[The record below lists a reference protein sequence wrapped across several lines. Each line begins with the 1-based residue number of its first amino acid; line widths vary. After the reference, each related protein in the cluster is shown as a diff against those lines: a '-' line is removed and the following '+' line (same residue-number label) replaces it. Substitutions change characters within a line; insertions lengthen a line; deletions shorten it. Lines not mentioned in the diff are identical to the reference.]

1 MVDTAAVR
9 ALRSMDLIPY
19 VLENPG
25 VSIAELSAR
34 FSVTQAQIESDLQ
47 LVFMCGLPGYTPY
60 ELIDVAFE
68 DGVVSVID
76 PQVLDKPRKF
86 SSNEIVVIALGL
98 KILIDI
104 NQTNSTAL
112 TKLKQLSEKIA
123 KLGSNKSILM
133 AGDVSA
139 FPFFEIISKSI
150 SEQRILDLQYHSLI
164 KDQITQ
170 RLVLPEKLYFLNG
183 SLYLAALDIDIDSD
197 RVFKVDLIK
206 ECKVGEQMAAKKVL
220 ESSIET
226 TVILDVQK
234 QNRNFI
240 ERNSSIITAIQEN
253 GDSTRV
259 HLQVSNLEWIKLT
272 VLSNA
277 PGITVVSPELL
288 ATAVKQSAR
297 DLLAL
302 Y

>member
-1 MVDTAAVR
+1 MVDTAAIR

-98 KILIDI
+98 KLLIDI
-104 NQTNSTAL
+104 NQTNPTAL
-112 TKLKQLSEKIA
+112 AKLKQLSEKIA

-133 AGDVSA
+133 SGDVSKV
-139 FPFFEIISKSI
+139 PYFEIISRAI
-150 SEQRILDLQYHSLI
+150 AEQRILNLQYQSLI

-170 RLVLPEKLYFLNG
+170 RIVLPEKLYFLNG
-183 SLYLAALDIDIDSD
+183 RLYLSALDIEIDSD

-206 ECKVGEQMAAKKVL
+206 ECNVGEQMIAKKVV

-240 ERNSSIITAIQEN
+240 ERNSSIITAMQEK

-277 PGITVVSPELL
+277 PDVTVVSPELL
-288 ATAVKQSAR
+288 ATAIKLSAR

>member
-25 VSIAELSAR
+25 VSIAELSAK

-240 ERNSSIITAIQEN
+240 ERNSSIITAMQEN

>member
-25 VSIAELSAR
+25 ISIAELSAK

-150 SEQRILDLQYHSLI
+150 SEQRILNLQYHSLI

>member
-25 VSIAELSAR
+25 VSIAELSAK

-68 DGVVSVID
+68 DGVVSIID

-104 NQTNSTAL
+104 NQTNTTAL

-133 AGDVSA
+133 TGDVNA

-150 SEQRILDLQYHSLI
+150 SEQRILNLQYHSLI

-206 ECKVGEQMAAKKVL
+206 ECKIGVRVAGKKLL
-220 ESSIET
+220 ESSLET
-226 TVILDVQK
+226 TVVLDVQR
-234 QNRNFI
+234 QNRMFI
-240 ERNSSIITAIQEN
+240 ERNSSIITAMQEN
-253 GDSTRV
+253 GDLIRV

-277 PGITVVSPELL
+277 PGITVVSPESL
-288 ATAVKQSAR
+288 ADAVEQSAR

>member
-1 MVDTAAVR
+1 MVDNAAVR

-47 LVFMCGLPGYTPY
+47 LIFMCGLPGYTPY

-68 DGVVSVID
+68 DGVVSIID

-104 NQTNSTAL
+104 NQTTTTAL

-133 AGDVSA
+133 TGDVNS
-139 FPFFEIISKSI
+139 FPFFEIITKAI
-150 SEQRILDLQYHSLI
+150 SEQRVLDLQYHSLT
-164 KDQITQ
+164 KDEITQ
-170 RLVLPEKLYFLNG
+170 RKVLPEKLYFLNG
-183 SLYLAALDIDIDSD
+183 SLYLSAIDTDIDSD

-206 ECKVGEQMAAKKVL
+206 ECKIGVRVAGKKLL
-220 ESSIET
+220 ESSLET
-226 TVILDVQK
+226 TVVLDVQR
-234 QNRNFI
+234 QNRMFI
-240 ERNSSIITAIQEN
+240 ERNSSIITAMQEN
-253 GDSTRV
+253 GDLIRV

-277 PGITVVSPELL
+277 PGITVVSPESL
-288 ATAVKQSAR
+288 ADAVEQSAR

>member
-68 DGVVSVID
+68 DGVVSIID

-86 SSNEIVVIALGL
+86 SSNEIIVIALGL

-104 NQTNSTAL
+104 NQTNTTAL
-112 TKLKQLSEKIA
+112 TKLKQLSDKIA

-133 AGDVSA
+133 TGDVSA
-139 FPFFEIISKSI
+139 FPFFEIISKAI
-150 SEQRILDLQYHSLI
+150 SEQRVLALQYHSLI

-183 SLYLAALDIDIDSD
+183 RLYLSALDIDIDSD

-206 ECKVGEQMAAKKVL
+206 ECKIGERVAGKKVL
-220 ESSIET
+220 ESSTET
-226 TVILDVQK
+226 IVILDVQK
-234 QNRNFI
+234 SNRNFI
-240 ERNSSIITAIQEN
+240 ERNSSIITAMQEN
-253 GDSTRV
+253 GDLIRV

-277 PGITVVSPELL
+277 PGITVVSPEPL
-288 ATAVKQSAR
+288 ANAVKQSAR